1 MADPISLTAAAA
13 GFIGLAGQ
21 LAQGV
26 IKLKEIYATINDA
39 PRDVA
44 NLCSKMELLQGVL
57 EEVGEQIQQLS
68 RGNINLDI
76 RTLRDVIT
84 QCETSRYRVEAHVKR
99 LGDGFRLNRG
109 AAMKY
114 VFKKKELEEM
124 LSDVEQCKSSLIIAR
139 QSIDGYVVNSL
150 DIHNHLLIGIALSR
164 TAVTKRYSNNMR
176 HCRLVINSSYNR
188 RPGSRQSCKGFPFSE
203 VGYLG

>member
-26 IKLKEIYATINDA
+26 IKFKEIYTTINDA

-44 NLCSKMELLQGVL
+44 NLCSKMELLQSVL

-84 QCETSRYRVEAHVKR
+84 QCEISRYRVEAHVKR
-99 LGDGFRLNRG
+99 LGDGFRLNKG
-109 AAMKY
+109 AAMRY
-114 VFKKKELEEM
+114 VFKKKELQEM
-124 LSDVEQCKSSLIIAR
+124 LSDVEQCKSTLILAR
-139 QSIDGYVVNSL
+139 QSIDGYVEHSW
-150 DIHNHLLIGIALSR
+150 DIRNEQLI
-164 TAVTKRYSNNMR
+164 
-176 HCRLVINSSYNR
+176 
-188 RPGSRQSCKGFPFSE
+188 
-203 VGYLG
+203 

>member
-1 MADPISLTAAAA
+1 MADPLSLTATAA

-26 IKLKEIYATINDA
+26 IKLKEIYTTINDA
-39 PRDVA
+39 PQDVA

-76 RTLRDVIT
+76 RTLQGVIT

-99 LGDGFRLNRG
+99 LGDGSRLSKG
-109 AAMKY
+109 AAMRY
-114 VFKKKELEEM
+114 VFKKKELQEI

-139 QSIDGYVVNSL
+139 QSIDGYFEHSW
-150 DIHNHLLIGIALSR
+150 DIRNVQLI
-164 TAVTKRYSNNMR
+164 
-176 HCRLVINSSYNR
+176 
-188 RPGSRQSCKGFPFSE
+188 
-203 VGYLG
+203 